1 MRIRH
6 AFSQIA
12 RVARLSGN
20 SKAPTSRYTQNLL
33 LGQNVPPHSKFS
45 SGNGLKWR
53 KNWSNHFFGTVL
65 PSPPLRD
72 GGSKYSNVR
81 LSFVDLRWAQLYVS
95 LVIYCN
101 CSFFCA
107 QGFVFCALLEFALVN
122 YASRSPQLLPVH
134 LKISIISVIVI
145 IIITCQKWAKK
156 VFLRQISSS
165 PSQQFLSLFNFL
177 DLDSISGT
185 FPEQIVVVLFALP
198 IFL

>member
-1 MRIRH
+1 M
-6 AFSQIA
+6 
-12 RVARLSGN
+12 
-20 SKAPTSRYTQNLL
+20 
-33 LGQNVPPHSKFS
+33 
-45 SGNGLKWR
+45 
-53 KNWSNHFFGTVL
+53 
-65 PSPPLRD
+65 
-72 GGSKYSNVR
+72 
-81 LSFVDLRWAQLYVS
+81 
-95 LVIYCN
+95 
-101 CSFFCA
+101 
-107 QGFVFCALLEFALVN
+107 FCALLEFALVN